1 MIKSFAHKGLE
12 ELFTTGKSRRVK
24 PDFTARCQL
33 ILNALDCA
41 QAPQDMDI
49 PLFAFHGLHG
59 NPKRYAVKVNRNYRV
74 TFGWAGDAT
83 INVNLEDY
91 H

>member
-33 ILNALDCA
+33 ILNAM
-41 QAPQDMDI
+41 P
-49 PLFAFHGLHG
+49 P
-59 NPKRYAVKVNRNYRV
+59 
-74 TFGWAGDAT
+74 
-83 INVNLEDY
+83 
-91 H
+91 